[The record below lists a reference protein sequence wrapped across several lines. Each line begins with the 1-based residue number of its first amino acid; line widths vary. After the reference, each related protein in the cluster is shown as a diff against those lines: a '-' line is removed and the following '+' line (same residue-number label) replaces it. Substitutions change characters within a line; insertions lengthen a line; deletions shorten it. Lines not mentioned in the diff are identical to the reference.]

1 MVTHHELG
9 KISHNK
15 EEEYDERWEVET
27 PPDLDETVRI
37 LMVEL
42 QSCKDEN
49 ERMIKEEE
57 RKIEINTILLKILS
71 DIKRKLQHGPTSSHV
86 DKHHTKKNQI
96 PLEIQKHGPESAT

>member
-1 MVTHHELG
+1 MQGMVTHHELG

-27 PPDLDETVRI
+27 PPDIDETIRI

-49 ERMIKEEE
+49 ERMIKEYEKQT
-57 RKIEINTILLKILS
+57 KINAFLLQSLS
-71 DIKRKLQHGPTSSHV
+71 DIQR
-86 DKHHTKKNQI
+86 
-96 PLEIQKHGPESAT
+96 